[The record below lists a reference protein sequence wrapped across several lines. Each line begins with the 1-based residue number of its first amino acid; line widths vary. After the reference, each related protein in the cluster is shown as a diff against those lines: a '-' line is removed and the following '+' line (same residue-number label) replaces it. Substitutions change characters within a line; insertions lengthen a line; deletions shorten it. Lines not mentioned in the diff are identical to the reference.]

1 MEFTRKNYLELYR
14 DGQPVIAEGRSSNRH
29 VSLVEAGEHAE
40 QHAREIGSVGDY
52 EVRIDGGLYYMVR
65 ITELTLDAS
74 LDPEVPPQPQA
85 TFSLDNTSYSGDE
98 NTNIQFS
105 INRAVRVDQVLT
117 VDWAVVNATV
127 TPLSGTETF
136 NINDTQ
142 KTVTVLAGEVD
153 TNELGNVIIS
163 NAQYVSGPIAAPVIG
178 SPSSATFQVI
188 DLDPGNP
195 VIDFPRT
202 AAGRIGDQSY
212 SDIRIPLIQVELDQM
227 VQTNFSVVNT
237 FSGLA
242 GRLECVE
249 DLIAYAEINAPWHTV
264 FVYSDLPESS
274 DSASPPAA
282 GSAQEFL
289 EDAIGPGGTDGYV
302 YDETH
307 TTRQG
312 DFGNLKWTN
321 ITLAMTP
328 SAGRR
333 YSEWYADEEVQP
345 KMDFYNTPGNPA
357 RAGAYNDVS
366 DHKPRGNNTDYNGN
380 SVQDDARSDWNTAGT
395 EGWIVGDAYREGHR
409 RFTQRI
415 RDNNST
421 VGNFEVIGN
430 LVTHW
435 NEWSGTVA
443 SMFRAVDNDND
454 PTVTGIW
461 TQYEDGVWDGAW
473 MEGQAGT
480 WDDTEANPSSFPFCG
495 ITQDKV
501 DGGLVVQPF
510 GSWRLAMNG
519 YLYLMHE
526 CGGRKLVL
534 DHWGMWV
541 SGNFTDAVN
550 PVVGSNTGSANMT
563 LGRWGLGSTLM
574 DNGFHCND
582 NRRSVHNV
590 TVALDEWGTINQGT
604 TGLFRGW
611 LGQPI
616 DAGLLSRELA
626 KGNHD
631 PWSGTLYARRFDN
644 GAVFVNSSSSSSA
657 TITVKVG
664 ASWAAGEIESGM
676 YKLIDGHQDPTI
688 NDGSTLTSDYVIGP
702 HDARILRNVA

>member
-1 MEFTRKNYLELYR
+1 MDDHF
-14 DGQPVIAEGRSSNRH
+14 
-29 VSLVEAGEHAE
+29 VSLPPFDKVARNALIEKRRTERATRGRNLVVRPRTKRLRMTNANVIMVQRALRAFDPPAE
-40 QHAREIGSVGDY
+40 IALSSG
-52 EVRIDGGLYYMVR
+52 
-65 ITELTLDAS
+65 A
-74 LDPEVPPQPQA
+74 
-85 TFSLDNTSYSGDE
+85 YSGNE
-98 NTNIQFS
+98 NSTIQFT
-105 INRAVRVDQVLT
+105 INRSIRTDQVLT
-117 VDWAVVNATV
+117 IDWVITGVTV
-127 TPLSGTETF
+127 APSSGTETF
-136 NINDTQ
+136 Q
-142 KTVTVLAGEVD
+142 LGEASKVVSVLAALVAATEIGQVD
-153 TNELGNVIIS
+153 IS
-163 NAQYVSGPIAAPVIG
+163 NLQYVSGPAITPILG
-178 SPSSATFQVI
+178 SLISASFQVI
-188 DLDPGNP
+188 NIDPP
-195 VIDFPRT
+195 STVIDFPRT

-212 SDIRIPLIQVELDQM
+212 SDIRVPLIQVELDQM

-274 DSASPPAA
+274 DSDPSPDP

-289 EDAIGPGGTDGYV
+289 EDATGPGGTDGYV
-302 YDETH
+302 YDAATH
-307 TTRQG
+307 TIRQG
-312 DFGNLKWTN
+312 DFGDLKWTN

-328 SAGRR
+328 LGGRR

-345 KMDFYNTPGNPA
+345 KLDFYNTPGTPA
-357 RAGAYNDVS
+357 RVGAYNDVT

-380 SVQDDARSDWNTAGT
+380 SVRDDARDDYNTAGT
-395 EGWIVGDAYREGHR
+395 EGWTVGDAYREGHR
-409 RFTQRI
+409 RFTLRI

-421 VGNFEVIGN
+421 IGDFEVIGN

-443 SMFRAVDNDND
+443 DMFRAVDFAGN
-454 PTVTGIW
+454 PTATGIW

-541 SGNFTDAVN
+541 GGNFTDAVN

-563 LGRWGLGSTLM
+563 LGRWGLCSTLM
-574 DNGFHCND
+574 DDGFHCND

-590 TVALDEWGTINQGT
+590 TVALDEWGTINQST
-604 TGLFRGW
+604 TGLTRGY
-611 LGQPI
+611 LGQAI
-616 DAGLLSRELA
+616 DAGLLARELA
-626 KGNHD
+626 AGNHD

-644 GAVFVNSSSSSSA
+644 GAAFANSSSTSSA

-676 YKLIDGHQDPTI
+676 YKLINGHQDPAV
-688 NDGSTLTSDYVIGP
+688 NDGSTLTSNYVIGP
-702 HDARILRNVA
+702 HDGRVLILA